1 MSGMKVK
8 VLNEAPERTF
18 AVVLDAGEDAVR
30 ALERFAKEHGLKASR
45 VSAIGAFESA
55 ELGFFEVERKD
66 YHRIRVDTQTE
77 VLSLAGDIALDGT
90 QPKLHL
96 HAVLGRR
103 DGSTVG
109 GHLLGAVVRPTL
121 EVIVTESPNYMRRVC
136 DPRFGL
142 ALIDLGA

>member
-1 MSGMKVK
+1 MKVK

-18 AVVLDAGEDAVR
+18 AVVLDTGEDAVQ

-45 VSAIGAFESA
+45 VSAIGAFETA

-66 YHRIRVDTQTE
+66 YHRIRVDAQTE

-103 DGSTVG
+103 DGSTLG
-109 GHLLGAVVRPTL
+109 GHLLAAVVRPTL
-121 EVIVTESPNYMRRVC
+121 EVIVTESPNYLRRVC